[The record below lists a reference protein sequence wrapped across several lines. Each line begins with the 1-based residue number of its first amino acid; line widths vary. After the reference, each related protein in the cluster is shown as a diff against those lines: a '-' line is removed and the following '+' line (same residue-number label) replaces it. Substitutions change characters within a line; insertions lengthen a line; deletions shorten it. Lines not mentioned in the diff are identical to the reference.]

1 MDEFYGVQLDD
12 VGAVLLC
19 KGSWAG
25 ILEGR
30 KAHRRLLQTNVHV
43 PGVGTPQDGI
53 GTQEVRGS
61 GSSLEE

>member
-30 KAHRRLLQTNVHV
+30 KAHRQLLQTNVHV
-43 PGVGTPQDGI
+43 PGVGTPQDGMAHRKLV
-53 GTQEVRGS
+53 GVAVT
-61 GSSLEE
+61 